1 MESYI
6 ANDNIANKSWLNSHT
21 IVNSGLSWKYES
33 AGWVLYPDLYG
44 WDKVMMAMLS
54 VLLCYIFCFTYSNIR
69 VI

>member
-1 MESYI
+1 MRGPLSLLMESYI

-44 WDKVMMAMLS
+44 
-54 VLLCYIFCFTYSNIR
+54 
-69 VI
+69 